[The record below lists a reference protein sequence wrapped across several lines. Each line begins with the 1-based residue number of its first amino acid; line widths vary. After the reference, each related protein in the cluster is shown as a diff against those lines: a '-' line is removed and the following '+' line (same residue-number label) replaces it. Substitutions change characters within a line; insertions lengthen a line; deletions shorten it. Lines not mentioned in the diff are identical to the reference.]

1 MNSVLQSTS
10 TISRPTVPTEKA
22 VQTGRHL
29 TTTRANPNFCVSCGV
44 RHSNLACPLMDP
56 VSAIIPTLMTFNP
69 ENRDVPKLKP
79 SRCKDCIKEKRT
91 TEIIGGK
98 KIVTTTT
105 ALCPVHLLQYETDPV
120 TLDTAPTLTN
130 MDSTDAPHSSSFDE
144 LILADIEND
153 PFSFLV
159 PAAPADEP
167 AAPADEPAAPADEPA
182 APSDEPA
189 APADEPAVP
198 ADEPAAIPPNPSSDD
213 GSAHGK
219 TRTRRYTFRDL
230 KTIQK
235 QYEIV
240 MEDCSTGTSIDNA
253 CKKLGVSRT
262 AFYTRKYLTEMM
274 VIDLQAFD
282 VMKNEVLSEKKT
294 LGALNKLCKEKIATS
309 PYKHVAKRLRCS
321 GQLLRR

>member
-1 MNSVLQSTS
+1 
-10 TISRPTVPTEKA
+10 
-22 VQTGRHL
+22 
-29 TTTRANPNFCVSCGV
+29 
-44 RHSNLACPLMDP
+44 MDP

-105 ALCPVHLLQYETDPV
+105 ALCPVHLLVLQYETDPV

-167 AAPADEPAAPADEPA
+167 AAPADEPAAP
-182 APSDEPA
+182 SDEPT

-198 ADEPAAIPPNPSSDD
+198 GDEPAAIPPAPE
-213 GSAHGK
+213 APGK

-230 KTIQK
+230 KTIQE
-235 QYEIV
+235 QCEIV
-240 MEDCSTGTSIDNA
+240 MEDCSTETSIDNA

-274 VIDLQAFD
+274 VIDQQAFD